1 MSGKNSRAMACH
13 KMVLK
18 ALQRLLV
25 EAFLESIVKDL
36 VQERPKTGKPF
47 FGMKKRSD
55 NYVN

>member
-1 MSGKNSRAMACH
+1 MACH

-36 VQERPKTGKPF
+36 VQESPKTGKPF